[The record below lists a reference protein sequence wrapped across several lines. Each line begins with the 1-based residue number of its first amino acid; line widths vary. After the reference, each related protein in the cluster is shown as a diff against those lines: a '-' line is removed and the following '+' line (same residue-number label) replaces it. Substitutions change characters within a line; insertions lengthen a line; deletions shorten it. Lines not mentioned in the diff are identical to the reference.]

1 MDDQNDVT
9 SETQTRVREI
19 LATVKPLAAE
29 YYRLTGKPLGVT
41 GEIAEYVAAEI
52 LGLKLTPARTAG
64 YDALRGTERIQ
75 IKGRAYGTDA
85 KPGQRMSR
93 IKTDAP
99 CDTVLLVL
107 LDNAT
112 LEPREM
118 WEAPFASVAICL
130 ARPGS
135 KARARGALAVAEF
148 KKIARLVWPPPD
160 ATQLPTSTKIGD
172 RNKHGQILVETTDQS
187 SPNHAFAK
195 VWILNC
201 PKHGTY
207 KANSCDFHIRRC
219 PQEGGQPG
227 L

>member
-1 MDDQNDVT
+1 MNG
-9 SETQTRVREI
+9 ETETRVCEI

-41 GEIAEYVAAEI
+41 GEVAEYVAAQI
-52 LGLKLTPARTAG
+52 LGLKLTPARTTG
-64 YDALRGTERIQ
+64 HDALRGAERIQ
-75 IKGRAYGTDA
+75 IKGRACSKDA
-85 KPGQRMSR
+85 KTSQRISR
-93 IKTDAP
+93 IKTNAP

-118 WEAPFASVAICL
+118 WEAPFASVAVYL
-130 ARPGS
+130 ARSGS
-135 KARARGALAVAEF
+135 KARARGALAVSEF
-148 KKIARLVWPPPD
+148 KRIACLVWPRLEASP
-160 ATQLPTSTKIGD
+160 LSTSPKIGC
-172 RNKHGQILVETTDQS
+172 RNKHGQILVETTQQP

-195 VWILNC
+195 VWILRC
-201 PKHGTY
+201 PTHGTY
-207 KANSCDFHIRRC
+207 KANSCDLHIRRC